1 MSARGVTAGMVALVL
16 VVGGAV
22 VVDRVSAREAHDVVD
37 QQVRSNVPDLVGDP
51 RVEVL
56 GFPFLTQLVAGRLTD
71 VRVHLDGARLDG
83 LTVSAIDLEAHGV
96 GTASPYTV
104 QRALVHATLSFAMAR
119 SLIAERT
126 GLDLDLRAAGDALVA
141 TATVLGFPVS
151 ATLRPRPTVGAV
163 RLELV
168 DVSLAGVA
176 VPVDAMPATL
186 RTALSDLAVPVAKL
200 PAGVELTGTAVVAGG
215 VRVTLTGADVALADL
230 MRSSAG

>member
-1 MSARGVTAGMVALVL
+1 MSARGVTAGMVALAL
-16 VVGGAV
+16 VVGGVV
-22 VVDRVSAREAHDVVD
+22 VVDRVAAGEAHDVVV

-56 GFPFLTQLVAGRLTD
+56 GFPFLNQLVAGRLTD

-83 LTVSAIDLEAHGV
+83 LTVSAVDLEAHGV
-96 GTASPYTV
+96 GTSSPFTV
-104 QRALVHATLSFAMAR
+104 QRALVHATLSFATVR

-126 GLDLDLRAAGDALVA
+126 GLDLDLRAAGDTLVA
-141 TATVLGFPVS
+141 TAAVLGFPVS

-168 DVSLAGVA
+168 AVTLAGVA
-176 VPVDAMPATL
+176 VPVDAMPADL
-186 RTALSDLAVPVAKL
+186 RTALSDLAVPVDGL

-215 VRVTLTGADVALADL
+215 VRVTLTAADVALSDL
-230 MRSSAG
+230 MGSSRG